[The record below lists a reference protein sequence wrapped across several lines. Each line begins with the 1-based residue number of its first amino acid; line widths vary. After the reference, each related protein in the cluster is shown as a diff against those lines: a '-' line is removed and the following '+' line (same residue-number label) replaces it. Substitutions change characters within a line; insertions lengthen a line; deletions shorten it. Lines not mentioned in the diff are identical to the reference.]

1 MKCISQ
7 IRVKVVDTLPDVI
20 NTIYL
25 LPKEVKDTHGR
36 TATVYEEYMYFRE
49 KVGETDP
56 KDWKEVL
63 QGEEHS
69 K

>member
-7 IRVKVVDTLPDVI
+7 VRVKVVDTLPDVT

-25 LPKEVKDTHGR
+25 LPKEIKDTFGR
-36 TATVYEEYMYFRE
+36 TTTVYEEYVYFRE

-56 KDWKEVL
+56 VDWKGVL

-69 K
+69 R